1 MQEKWRDW
9 APFVLAVRYKY
20 YTIYVCLCYII
31 QGKPNKTKDGNDIRT
46 VKVADKSGSIN
57 MSVWNEYGAV
67 IQPGDIIRF
76 TKGYD
81 HFFYLIFAA
90 RTTNIYILDKL

>member
-1 MQEKWRDW
+1 MV
-9 APFVLAVRYKY
+9 FYKIFY
-20 YTIYVCLCYII
+20 NLL
-31 QGKPNKTKDGNDIRT
+31 GKPNKTKDGNDIRT

-76 TKGYD
+76 TKG
-81 HFFYLIFAA
+81 
-90 RTTNIYILDKL
+90 